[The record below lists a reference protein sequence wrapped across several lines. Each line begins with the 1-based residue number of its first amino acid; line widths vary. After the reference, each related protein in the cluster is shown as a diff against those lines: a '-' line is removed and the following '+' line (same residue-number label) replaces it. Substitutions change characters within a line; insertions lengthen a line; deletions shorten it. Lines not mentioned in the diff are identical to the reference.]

1 MTPFLKQVAA
11 HYHSAGRLDEYCF
24 VFPNRRAM
32 VFFREYLGDCVRE
45 AGVPCLT
52 PEMCTM
58 NDFFY
63 RITGASPS
71 GQVALL
77 LELYDCY
84 CRLNPSHETLDEFI
98 FWGGV
103 LLSDFDDIDKY
114 LVKPDALFANVSEF
128 RELQD
133 GYDYLEEGQLAAIRR
148 FVSHF
153 RTGGRYKDEFRKIWD
168 ILLPLYRAF
177 NDRLRSRGLSYE
189 GQVYRELAERLD
201 SESASDVLGK
211 RFPGTRKFVFVGLNA
226 LNECEKLLMRKLRNA
241 GLAEFC
247 WDWSSRMIKDPHNR
261 SSFFMSANVEEF
273 PQAFRPDPEGLP
285 LPEVN
290 VLSVP
295 SAVGQAKQ
303 LPSILRRLDARGIE
317 TAVVLPDE
325 NMLIPVLNSIP
336 PEIAGI
342 NVTMGYPMSS
352 GGLWSLMNDIAAL
365 QMHLREKDGRW
376 YFYRETVWSIFAD
389 SVFHAVMTPE
399 DEETA
404 SAVRKEAGYY
414 ISEEQLASTPLFR
427 SVFRAVA
434 KRPAVADPD
443 AVTALQDYQLEVVE
457 TLDNMSWS
465 GSARYSTHQRH
476 GANALTEFTGLDPDQ
491 ITFDITLSVEL
502 GVDPMAE
509 VTSTTSRNSRVSLPA
524 ASFIIFWLAALAS
537 PVCSMAPLTTNSPT
551 IIITTVEEKPVKA
564 SSGVSMPSTM
574 RAVRAQ
580 SATMSERTLPMM
592 NISTVRPSMMSVAV
606 MGYRGWLLVAWLAS
620 TILSTVCVRNGLA
633 LS

>member
-52 PEMCTM
+52 PEMFTM

-189 GQVYRELAERLD
+189 GQVYRELAEKLD

-211 RFPGTRKFVFVGLNA
+211 RFPGTRKFIFVGLNA

-273 PQAFRPDPEGLP
+273 PQAFGPDPEGLP

-325 NMLIPVLNSIP
+325 SMLIPVLNSIP

-352 GGLWSLMNDIAAL
+352 AGLWSLMNDIAAL

-376 YFYRETVWSIFAD
+376 YFYRETVLSIFAD

-399 DEETA
+399 DEEAA
-404 SAVRKEAGYY
+404 SALRKDAGYY

-443 AVTALQDYQLEVVE
+443 AVTALQDYQLAVVE
-457 TLDNMSWS
+457 TL
-465 GSARYSTHQRH
+465 
-476 GANALTEFTGLDPDQ
+476 
-491 ITFDITLSVEL
+491 
-502 GVDPMAE
+502 
-509 VTSTTSRNSRVSLPA
+509 
-524 ASFIIFWLAALAS
+524 
-537 PVCSMAPLTTNSPT
+537 APRL
-551 IIITTVEEKPVKA
+551 
-564 SSGVSMPSTM
+564 
-574 RAVRAQ
+574 
-580 SATMSERTLPMM
+580 
-592 NISTVRPSMMSVAV
+592 
-606 MGYRGWLLVAWLAS
+606 
-620 TILSTVCVRNGLA
+620 
-633 LS
+633 

>member
-32 VFFREYLGDCVRE
+32 VFFREYLDDCVRE

-128 RELQD
+128 REMQD

-285 LPEVN
+285 LPDVN

-457 TLDNMSWS
+457 TLAPRLKGIDNM
-465 GSARYSTHQRH
+465 A
-476 GANALTEFTGLDPDQ
+476 
-491 ITFDITLSVEL
+491 VEL
-502 GVDPMAE
+502 DFAKE
-509 VTSTTSRNSRVSLPA
+509 YHQLLTSLKSFRLELLPASWFRLLGSLAAAVAVPFKGEPLKGLQIMGPLETRTLDFDNLVILSCNEGSFPRRSVASSFIPPELRRGFGLPTYEFQDAVWAYYFYRMIQRASRVWMLFDSRTEG
-524 ASFIIFWLAALAS
+524 
-537 PVCSMAPLTTNSPT
+537 V
-551 IIITTVEEKPVKA
+551 
-564 SSGVSMPSTM
+564 SSGEESRYIKQLEM
-574 RAVRAQ
+574 
-580 SATMSERTLPMM
+580 L
-592 NISTVRPSMMSVAV
+592 
-606 MGYRGWLLVAWLAS
+606 
-620 TILSTVCVRNGLA
+620 
-633 LS
+633 